1 MWRGR
6 VALLRWWFLVKYL
19 FTWESDVKRQ
29 CSYIYWSEAME
40 GGGVLHVFLSCT
52 ALYKN
57 VLSSVV
63 DILLFC
69 YCGSCLLLCTTL
81 SPIWR
86 SPSCALCFSTKERH
100 VCTLSVSWSL
110 TRCVCAWYMFSLRFS
125 FFYCL
130 FVCLFLFVLE
140 FLWNPLLCANAS
152 EIFVFSL

>member
-1 MWRGR
+1 M
-6 VALLRWWFLVKYL
+6 VKYL

-29 CSYIYWSEAME
+29 CWSEAME
-40 GGGVLHVFLSCT
+40 GGGGVLHVFLSCT

-100 VCTLSVSWSL
+100 VCMLSVSWSL

-125 FFYCL
+125 FFLL
-130 FVCLFLFVLE
+130 FVCFCLFLSS
-140 FLWNPLLCANAS
+140 S
-152 EIFVFSL
+152 EILFCALMPQKSLSFRCSSSETPHTLCMTYR